1 MSGKGDGILAE
12 IERLRRGV
20 FGQQKQLKA
29 FFDLV
34 ETHVGTPYECP
45 ECKRRREQTR
55 LRVAK
60 VRKKGVKAIPRVP
73 SGKPPPPVPGKATKA
88 PGVPGGKTLRHAVT

>member
-1 MSGKGDGILAE
+1 MGGGEQEILGDMSTSKDNGILTE

-34 ETHVGTPYECP
+34 ETHVGTPFECP

-60 VRKKGVKAIPRVP
+60 VRKKATSPKNPVRAKPLRV
-73 SGKPPPPVPGKATKA
+73 GAA
-88 PGVPGGKTLRHAVT
+88 

>member
-1 MSGKGDGILAE
+1 MSGKDNGILAE
-12 IERLRRGV
+12 IAKLRRGV

-60 VRKKGVKAIPRVP
+60 VRKQAAKNGPIAVKRRPA
-73 SGKPPPPVPGKATKA
+73 SAGA
-88 PGVPGGKTLRHAVT
+88 

>member
-1 MSGKGDGILAE
+1 MGGGEQEILGDMSGKANIILGD

-34 ETHVGTPYECP
+34 ETHVSTPYECP

-60 VRKKGVKAIPRVP
+60 VRKQAKNGPAPVKPRRPASV
-73 SGKPPPPVPGKATKA
+73 GA
-88 PGVPGGKTLRHAVT
+88 